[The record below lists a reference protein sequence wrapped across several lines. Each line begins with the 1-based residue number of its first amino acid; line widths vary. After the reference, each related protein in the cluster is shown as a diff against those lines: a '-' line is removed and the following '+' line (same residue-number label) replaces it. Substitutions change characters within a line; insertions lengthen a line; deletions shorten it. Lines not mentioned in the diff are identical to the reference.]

1 MLTFKEIESHV
12 FELAEKLNFKKL
24 DLLPTYGTN
33 RNDARPH
40 IEIDFIFYDFVVLER
55 GKEVL
60 RKSTTEADELFYW
73 ISKLMITELAIEY
86 STNNRNEEEDFRKLL
101 FDKEVQ
107 LMELLNEE
115 WAIRL
120 NEEINE
126 VLKRAPYNHQT
137 QKNA

>member
-12 FELAEKLNFKKL
+12 LELAEKLNFTKL
-24 DLLPTYGTN
+24 DLLPSYGIN

-40 IEIDFIFYDFVVLER
+40 IEIDFISYDFVVQER

-60 RKSTTEADELFYW
+60 RKSTPEADELFYW
-73 ISKLMITELAIEY
+73 ISKLMISDIASDY
-86 STNNRNEEEDFRKLL
+86 SLNNRNEGEDFRKLL
-101 FDKEVQ
+101 FEKEVQ
-107 LMELLNEE
+107 LMEILNEE

-126 VLKRAPYNHQT
+126 ILKRAPYSHQT